1 MRTQRILSK
10 ISRMYC
16 FWTSEKKF
24 FDVQIFLTNYWI
36 NLVDAGHMEDISCFQ
51 TDLQKIMGMLK
62 CKNKGD
68 DLRKYM
74 EKNKAFF
81 EHLDYNTSQAIGEF
95 LQSEQL
101 RKMTKRD
108 KRKGEGN
115 MCKAI
120 DEIYQNGIAA
130 V

>member
-1 MRTQRILSK
+1 
-10 ISRMYC
+10 
-16 FWTSEKKF
+16 
-24 FDVQIFLTNYWI
+24 
-36 NLVDAGHMEDISCFQ
+36 
-51 TDLQKIMGMLK
+51 MLK

-68 DLRKYM
+68 DLQKYM
-74 EKNKAFF
+74 KKNKAFF

-108 KRKGEGN
+108 NGKEERN

-120 DEIYQNGIAA
+120 DEIYQNGIEAGEEKSLVEIYQEFGKTKEETIERFMVKFEVGREEA
-130 V
+130 EEKVKEYWKA